1 MSGAISPGEVKGI
14 LSILGFQGIDIVP
27 KAQSEEIIKGWNVG
41 GDAEKAVFS
50 AYIKAWKAHE

>member
-1 MSGAISPGEVKGI
+1 VSGAISPGEVKRI
-14 LSILGFQGIDIVP
+14 LSDLGFEGIDIVP

-41 GDAEKAVFS
+41 EDAEKAVFS